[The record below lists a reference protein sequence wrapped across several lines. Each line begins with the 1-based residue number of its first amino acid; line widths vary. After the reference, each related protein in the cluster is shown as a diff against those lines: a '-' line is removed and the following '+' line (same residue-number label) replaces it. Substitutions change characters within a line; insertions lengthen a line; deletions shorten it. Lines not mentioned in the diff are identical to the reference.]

1 MKPVESFSGGQEDKR
16 EEGRIVQQTG
26 RERQGL
32 HLHIKA
38 KILLLLE
45 EEIQDKLPNKVRVQG
60 VIDHFCSAKLLR
72 NGPRR
77 KEKE

>member
-1 MKPVESFSGGQEDKR
+1 MDRSIKERRGRKTRGGMEY
-16 EEGRIVQQTG
+16 
-26 RERQGL
+26 RERVKRGL
-32 HLHIKA
+32 HLRIKA